1 MDEFAMKVA
10 RRLKAI
16 EDIALKLRDEDGDL
30 VLLYVSARVLI
41 DEIREDAERFPAPAI
56 TGEKLISMRRHLGA
70 IAGLDHY
77 ELPQGRSEHL
87 AYVLSDCDTVRHNIL
102 RHQ

>member
-1 MDEFAMKVA
+1 MDEFAVKIA

-30 VLLYVSARVLI
+30 VLLYVSARVLL
-41 DEIREDAERFPAPAI
+41 DEIQEDVERFPAPEI
-56 TGEKLISMRRHLGA
+56 TGEKLISMRRHLGTL
-70 IAGLDHY
+70 AGLDHY

-87 AYVLSDCDTVRHNIL
+87 VNILNDSDTVRRNVL
-102 RHQ
+102 RH